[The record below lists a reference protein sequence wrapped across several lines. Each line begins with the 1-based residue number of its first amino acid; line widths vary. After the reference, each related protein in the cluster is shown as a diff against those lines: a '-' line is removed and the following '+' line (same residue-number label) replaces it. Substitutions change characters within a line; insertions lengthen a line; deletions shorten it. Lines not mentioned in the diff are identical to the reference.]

1 MIGLP
6 APCLAALKRHRKSQ
20 KAERRAAGKDWKDH
34 GLVFTTTIG
43 TPIEPRNL
51 NRHFVRLLDTAGL
64 RRVRF
69 HDLRHSCATLL
80 YEQGVPIE
88 KIQDVDGKFH
98 KYDII
103 HVEALPAR
111 QDQRRESWKPIVDT
125 ITTERHL
132 ASRQSR
138 RNLLDP
144 LVEDSMCRLNKQA
157 RDDPGARSIALIR
170 VADISSLQVKRHPG
184 WSAEDRKK
192 IAGYLNQLDLLEPA
206 KRSPLQ
212 APRFTGAYRYRCAD
226 RHCRG
231 HQQTLWDWEFVALQR
246 RLDQLTDA
254 EAAEQLRN
262 KFLTQLCAA
271 DRDVAFYVGNQAAR
285 PQSFS
290 IGGVYAETA
299 RRSIPIARQPMMS
312 ASTSAWHAS
321 STRHQHANCFPVSS
335 RRARSTRAGCPTSHC
350 R

>member
-1 MIGLP
+1 MWVVPLEQLP
-6 APCLAALKRHRKSQ
+6 LWGPSTDENPRLKPVLARPATL
-20 KAERRAAGKDWKDH
+20 
-34 GLVFTTTIG
+34 
-43 TPIEPRNL
+43 
-51 NRHFVRLLDTAGL
+51 RLLITVKAAPNPSARYGETVCVGALGMDPPWTGWIRL
-64 RRVRF
+64 YPVHYR
-69 HDLRHSCATLL
+69 DL
-80 YEQGVPIE
+80 
-88 KIQDVDGKFH
+88 DDDGKFH

-103 HVEALPAR
+103 HVDALPAS

-125 ITTERHL
+125 ITTERHI

-144 LVEDSMCRLNKQA
+144 LVEDSMCWLNKQA
-157 RDDPGARSIALIR
+157 RDDRSARSIALIR

-226 RHCRG
+226 RQCRG

-290 IGGVYAETA
+290 IGGVYAP
-299 RRSIPIARQPMMS
+299 RR
-312 ASTSAWHAS
+312 
-321 STRHQHANCFPVSS
+321 
-335 RRARSTRAGCPTSHC
+335 PTSRYRLHLN

>member
-1 MIGLP
+1 MWVVPLEQLP
-6 APCLAALKRHRKSQ
+6 LWGPSTDEDSRPKPVLARPATL
-20 KAERRAAGKDWKDH
+20 
-34 GLVFTTTIG
+34 
-43 TPIEPRNL
+43 
-51 NRHFVRLLDTAGL
+51 RLLITVKAAPNPSARYGETVCVGALGMDPPWTGWIRL
-64 RRVRF
+64 YPVHYR
-69 HDLRHSCATLL
+69 DL
-80 YEQGVPIE
+80 
-88 KIQDVDGKFH
+88 DDDGKFH

-103 HVEALPAR
+103 HVDALPAS

-125 ITTERHL
+125 MTTERHI

-144 LVEDSMCRLNKQA
+144 LVEDSMCWLNKQA
-157 RDDPGARSIALIR
+157 RDDRSARSIALIR

-290 IGGVYAETA
+290 IGGVYAPRRPAA
-299 RRSIPIARQPMMS
+299 RY
-312 ASTSAWHAS
+312 
-321 STRHQHANCFPVSS
+321 
-335 RRARSTRAGCPTSHC
+335 GSHLN

>member
-1 MIGLP
+1 MWVVPLEQLP
-6 APCLAALKRHRKSQ
+6 LWGPSTD
-20 KAERRAAGKDWKDH
+20 E
-34 GLVFTTTIG
+34 
-43 TPIEPRNL
+43 EPRPKPAL
-51 NRHFVRLLDTAGL
+51 ARPTKLRLLITVKAAPNPSAQYGETVCVGALGIDPPWTGWIRL
-64 RRVRF
+64 YPI
-69 HDLRHSCATLL
+69 HYRHL
-80 YEQGVPIE
+80 
-88 KIQDVDGKFH
+88 DDDGKFH

-125 ITTERHL
+125 ITTERHI
-132 ASRQSR
+132 ANRQSR

-144 LVEDSMCRLNKQA
+144 LVEDSMCRLNRQA
-157 RDDPGARSIALIR
+157 RDDPSARSIALIR
-170 VADISSLQVKRHPG
+170 AADISALKVKRHPG
-184 WSAEDRKK
+184 WSAEDRRK
-192 IAGYLNQLDLLEPA
+192 ITGYLNQLDLLEPA

-246 RLDQLTDA
+246 RLSKLTDA
-254 EAAEQLRN
+254 EAEEQLRD

-290 IGGVYAETA
+290 IGGVYAPRRPTA
-299 RRSIPIARQPMMS
+299 RYRL
-312 ASTSAWHAS
+312 HV
-321 STRHQHANCFPVSS
+321 N
-335 RRARSTRAGCPTSHC
+335 
-350 R
+350 

>member
-1 MIGLP
+1 MWVVPLEQLP
-6 APCLAALKRHRKSQ
+6 LWGPSTD
-20 KAERRAAGKDWKDH
+20 E
-34 GLVFTTTIG
+34 
-43 TPIEPRNL
+43 EPRPKPVL
-51 NRHFVRLLDTAGL
+51 ARPAKLRLLITVKAAPNPSARYGETVCVGALGIDPPWTGWIRL
-64 RRVRF
+64 YPVHYR
-69 HDLRHSCATLL
+69 DL
-80 YEQGVPIE
+80 
-88 KIQDVDGKFH
+88 DDDGKFH

-103 HVEALPAR
+103 RVEALPAR
-111 QDQRRESWKPIVDT
+111 QDQRHESWKPIVDT
-125 ITTERHL
+125 ITPERHL
-132 ASRQSR
+132 ASQQSR
-138 RNLLDP
+138 RNILDP
-144 LVEDSMCRLNKQA
+144 LVEDSMCRLKEQA
-157 RDDPGARSIALIR
+157 RDDPSARSIALIR
-170 VADISSLQVKRHPG
+170 VADISALQVKRHPG

-192 IAGYLNQLDLLEPA
+192 IAGYLNQLDLLAPA

-290 IGGVYAETA
+290 IGGVYAPRRPTA
-299 RRSIPIARQPMMS
+299 RYRSNLNR
-312 ASTSAWHAS
+312 
-321 STRHQHANCFPVSS
+321 
-335 RRARSTRAGCPTSHC
+335 
-350 R
+350 

>member
-1 MIGLP
+1 MWVVPLEQLP
-6 APCLAALKRHRKSQ
+6 LWGPSTDEDPRPKPVLARPATL
-20 KAERRAAGKDWKDH
+20 
-34 GLVFTTTIG
+34 
-43 TPIEPRNL
+43 
-51 NRHFVRLLDTAGL
+51 RLLITVKAAPNPSARYGETVCVGALGMDPPWTGWIRL
-64 RRVRF
+64 YPVHYR
-69 HDLRHSCATLL
+69 DL
-80 YEQGVPIE
+80 
-88 KIQDVDGKFH
+88 DDDGKFH

-103 HVEALPAR
+103 HVDALPAS

-125 ITTERHL
+125 ITTERHI

-144 LVEDSMCRLNKQA
+144 LVEDSMCWLNKQA
-157 RDDPGARSIALIR
+157 RDDRSARSIALIR
-170 VADISSLQVKRHPG
+170 VADISSFQVKRHPG

-192 IAGYLNQLDLLEPA
+192 IAGYLNQLDLLESA
-206 KRSPLQ
+206 KRSPLRV
-212 APRFTGAYRYRCAD
+212 PRFTGAYRYRCAD

-231 HQQTLWDWEFVALQR
+231 HQQTLWDREFVALQR

-290 IGGVYAETA
+290 IGGVYAP
-299 RRSIPIARQPMMS
+299 RR
-312 ASTSAWHAS
+312 
-321 STRHQHANCFPVSS
+321 
-335 RRARSTRAGCPTSHC
+335 PTSRYRLHLN

>member
-1 MIGLP
+1 MWVVPLEQLP
-6 APCLAALKRHRKSQ
+6 LWGPSTDEDSRPKPVLARPATL
-20 KAERRAAGKDWKDH
+20 
-34 GLVFTTTIG
+34 
-43 TPIEPRNL
+43 
-51 NRHFVRLLDTAGL
+51 RLLITVKAAPNPSARYGETVCVGALGMDPPWTGWIRL
-64 RRVRF
+64 YPVHYR
-69 HDLRHSCATLL
+69 DLDD
-80 YEQGVPIE
+80 E
-88 KIQDVDGKFH
+88 GKFH

-103 HVEALPAR
+103 HVDALPAS

-125 ITTERHL
+125 ITTERHI

-144 LVEDSMCRLNKQA
+144 LVEDSMCWLNKQA
-157 RDDPGARSIALIR
+157 RDDRSARSIALIR

-290 IGGVYAETA
+290 IGGVYAP
-299 RRSIPIARQPMMS
+299 RR
-312 ASTSAWHAS
+312 
-321 STRHQHANCFPVSS
+321 
-335 RRARSTRAGCPTSHC
+335 PTSRYRLHLN

>member
-1 MIGLP
+1 MWVVPLEQLP
-6 APCLAALKRHRKSQ
+6 LWGPDTNDDPRPKPILARPAKL
-20 KAERRAAGKDWKDH
+20 
-34 GLVFTTTIG
+34 
-43 TPIEPRNL
+43 
-51 NRHFVRLLDTAGL
+51 RLLITVKAAPNPSARYGETVCVGALGL
-64 RRVRF
+64 DPSRTGWIRLYPVHYR
-69 HDLRHSCATLL
+69 DL
-80 YEQGVPIE
+80 
-88 KIQDVDGKFH
+88 DDDGKFH
-98 KYDII
+98 KYDIV
-103 HVEALPAR
+103 HVDALPAR

-125 ITTERHL
+125 ITAERHI

-157 RDDPGARSIALIR
+157 RDDPSAQSIALIR
-170 VADISSLQVKRHPG
+170 VADISALQIKRHPG
-184 WSAEDRKK
+184 WSAEDRRK

-246 RLDQLTDA
+246 RLGQLTDA

-290 IGGVYAETA
+290 IGGVYAPRRPTA
-299 RRSIPIARQPMMS
+299 RYRLHLNR
-312 ASTSAWHAS
+312 
-321 STRHQHANCFPVSS
+321 
-335 RRARSTRAGCPTSHC
+335 
-350 R
+350 

>member
-1 MIGLP
+1 MWGPGTGEHP
-6 APCLAALKRHRKSQ
+6 APKPVLARPATLRLLITVKAAPNPSARYGETVCVGALSM
-20 KAERRAAGKDWKDH
+20 GPPWT
-34 GLVFTTTIG
+34 GW
-43 TPIEPRNL
+43 
-51 NRHFVRLLDTAGL
+51 VRLYPIHYRELD
-64 RRVRF
+64 
-69 HDLRHSCATLL
+69 DDS
-80 YEQGVPIE
+80 
-88 KIQDVDGKFH
+88 KFH
-98 KYDII
+98 KYDIV
-103 HVEALPAR
+103 HLEALPAR

-125 ITTERHL
+125 ITTERHI

-144 LVEDSMCRLNKQA
+144 LVEDSMCRLNKQT
-157 RDDPGARSIALIR
+157 RDDPSARSIALIR
-170 VADISSLQVKRHPG
+170 VADISALQVKRHPG

-231 HQQTLWDWEFVALQR
+231 HQQTLWDWEFVALQH
-246 RLDQLTDA
+246 RLSQLTDA
-254 EAAEQLRN
+254 EAADQLRH

-290 IGGVYAETA
+290 IGGVYAP
-299 RRSIPIARQPMMS
+299 RRPINRY
-312 ASTSAWHAS
+312 
-321 STRHQHANCFPVSS
+321 RLRVN
-335 RRARSTRAGCPTSHC
+335 R
-350 R
+350 

>member
-1 MIGLP
+1 MKA
-6 APCLAALKRHRKSQ
+6 APNPSARYGETVCVGAL
-20 KAERRAAGKDWKDH
+20 GMDPPWT
-34 GLVFTTTIG
+34 GWI
-43 TPIEPRNL
+43 
-51 NRHFVRLLDTAGL
+51 RLYPVHYRDLD
-64 RRVRF
+64 
-69 HDLRHSCATLL
+69 D
-80 YEQGVPIE
+80 
-88 KIQDVDGKFH
+88 DGKFH

-103 HVEALPAR
+103 HVDALPAS

-125 ITTERHL
+125 ITTERHI

-144 LVEDSMCRLNKQA
+144 LVEDSMCWLNKQA
-157 RDDPGARSIALIR
+157 RDDRSARSIALIR

-226 RHCRG
+226 RHCSG

-290 IGGVYAETA
+290 IGGVYAP
-299 RRSIPIARQPMMS
+299 RR
-312 ASTSAWHAS
+312 
-321 STRHQHANCFPVSS
+321 
-335 RRARSTRAGCPTSHC
+335 PTSRYRLHLN

>member
-1 MIGLP
+1 MLVVALGQLPLWGPGTGEHP
-6 APCLAALKRHRKSQ
+6 APKPVLARPATLRLLITVKAAPNPSARYGETVCVGALSM
-20 KAERRAAGKDWKDH
+20 GPPWT
-34 GLVFTTTIG
+34 GW
-43 TPIEPRNL
+43 
-51 NRHFVRLLDTAGL
+51 VRLYPIHYRELD
-64 RRVRF
+64 
-69 HDLRHSCATLL
+69 DDS
-80 YEQGVPIE
+80 
-88 KIQDVDGKFH
+88 KFH
-98 KYDII
+98 KYDIV
-103 HVEALPAR
+103 HLEALPAR

-125 ITTERHL
+125 ITTERHI

-144 LVEDSMCRLNKQA
+144 LVEDSMCRLNKQT
-157 RDDPGARSIALIR
+157 RDDPSARSIALIR
-170 VADISSLQVKRHPG
+170 VADISALQVKRHPG

-231 HQQTLWDWEFVALQR
+231 HQQTLWDWEFVALQH
-246 RLDQLTDA
+246 RLSQLTDA
-254 EAAEQLRN
+254 EAADQLRH

-290 IGGVYAETA
+290 IGGVYAP
-299 RRSIPIARQPMMS
+299 RRPINRY
-312 ASTSAWHAS
+312 
-321 STRHQHANCFPVSS
+321 RLRVN
-335 RRARSTRAGCPTSHC
+335 R
-350 R
+350 